1 MDGPRAPH
9 VDSGMAK
16 WPRPST
22 LLLLL
27 LCVGSTAW
35 LVWRE
40 RGNLVTAGARPAQGE
55 SHGFYAVL
63 DTQGRDVGEL
73 EVERRAEDRDD
84 TPGFATRVRSRVRLD
99 LLGAARELALTGD
112 FWIADSGDRAVVVA
126 HAVSDG
132 RALDLDA
139 DVENGRLVGTLSTG
153 GEQLPVSFPLPADA
167 LVSGAFGTPLAL
179 PELEPGVKVSI
190 AGFDPMTLGTGR
202 TELELIGSETLTIA
216 GTQVPV
222 HRVAVRQ
229 GAITATVFLDDA
241 GELVRAETPFGLIL
255 ERRSPGTASPDRPL
269 AAAEVVSLAMVRP
282 EIGSESPPQ
291 RGARRLRLVVR
302 GAPTTIP
309 TSSRQRRLA
318 DGSFEILAEAPAGGP
333 STSEPPAPGAH
344 LAAEPLIQSDHPRI
358 RETAAAVVGELTDAW
373 RKAQALADWVFETID
388 KSPAAS
394 VPSAIEVLET
404 KAGDCNEHTVLYT
417 ALARAAAI
425 PTRIAIG
432 LVWSDQHQAFAY
444 HAWPEVWIGDRF
456 IAVDPTLGEPIADA
470 THIALLHGGLERWL
484 SLGAW
489 LGAIEI
495 EILEVE

>member
-1 MDGPRAPH
+1 
-9 VDSGMAK
+9 
-16 WPRPST
+16 
-22 LLLLL
+22 
-27 LCVGSTAW
+27 
-35 LVWRE
+35 
-40 RGNLVTAGARPAQGE
+40 
-55 SHGFYAVL
+55 
-63 DTQGRDVGEL
+63 
-73 EVERRAEDRDD
+73 
-84 TPGFATRVRSRVRLD
+84 
-99 LLGAARELALTGD
+99 
-112 FWIADSGDRAVVVA
+112 VVVA

-202 TELELIGSETLTIA
+202 TELELIGPETLTID
-216 GTQVPV
+216 GSPVPTR
-222 HRVAVRQ
+222 RVEVRQ
-229 GAITATVFLDDA
+229 GAIVATVFLDA
-241 GELVRAETPFGLIL
+241 QGELVRAETPFGLTL
-255 ERRSPGTASPDRPL
+255 ERRTTSGSTRAL
-269 AAAEVVSLAMVRP
+269 AAAEVVSLAMIRP
-282 EIGSESPPQ
+282 TLSAGAPPE
-291 RGARRLRLVVR
+291 RGARRLRLALR
-302 GAPTTIP
+302 GAPTEIP

-318 DGSFEILAEAPAGGP
+318 DGSFELLAEAPPTG
-333 STSEPPAPGAH
+333 STPADPPEVRLH

-358 RETAAAVVGELTDAW
+358 RETAATIVGELTDPW
-373 RKAQALADWVFETID
+373 GKAQALADWVFETID

-417 ALARAAAI
+417 ALARAAAF

-444 HAWPEVWIGDRF
+444 HAWPEVWIRDRF
-456 IAVDPTLGEPIADA
+456 IAIDPTLGEPIADA